1 MAKDT
6 DIRKAFVDQA
16 AHCKDLG
23 SPFMARLCT
32 LFSERLVLTDPVGQV
47 LSNWSGDVSV
57 SGDVLPLRL
66 AGALHALVLE
76 HRCEALATVYPPH
89 HNDLDDDTLW
99 QAVNGALI
107 TDADFIVDWLDSPP
121 QTNEVRRSGVLLPGF
136 LAIADLV
143 EKPLVLSEI
152 GASAGLNLFWDRFH
166 YGLGD
171 VTWGE
176 ENPALHLEPQWE
188 GEAVAPRPIE
198 VLSRAGCDLIPLD
211 ATNPEDRLRLKSY
224 VWADQAERMALLS
237 AALDVAAQQQ
247 IAIEKADALDWLR
260 NRLAPKYDGAVHVIF
275 HSIVWQYMSPEDRAA
290 GAALIAD
297 AGAKATGEAPLAWLR
312 LEADGK
318 APGGAL
324 TLTLWPSGEEQCLGR
339 ADFHG
344 RWINWRGWQ
353 A

>member
-176 ENPALHLEPQWE
+176 ENSALHLEPQWE
-188 GEAVAPRPIE
+188 GEAVAPQAMAR
-198 VLSRAGCDLIPLD
+198 DLGP
-211 ATNPEDRLRLKSY
+211 
-224 VWADQAERMALLS
+224 Q
-237 AALDVAAQQQ
+237 
-247 IAIEKADALDWLR
+247 
-260 NRLAPKYDGAVHVIF
+260 GVHVAYVTIDGVIDVTWLGSEEERPSWMKPPEGWKWEREDYF
-275 HSIVWQYMSPEDRAA
+275 VHPDGIAEEVYHMAHQEKSVWSFETVIRPFAE
-290 GAALIAD
+290 
-297 AGAKATGEAPLAWLR
+297 KW
-312 LEADGK
+312 
-318 APGGAL
+318 
-324 TLTLWPSGEEQCLGR
+324 
-339 ADFHG
+339 
-344 RWINWRGWQ
+344 
-353 A
+353 